1 MFWYCPYCLSQEH
14 LKQEGAR
21 RHCDPLLLV
30 THCRHQVIA
39 DPEQI
44 VSIYYLPGMGGAR
57 FFPAGR
63 GGARVKIFGVW
74 REVNVLE
81 VFVVVV
87 AAQRSLL
94 LACWLKLV
102 QCVRLLEVS
111 KIILV
116 VPRSTKCAKPKSPQN
131 ATNYQTNLQ
140 SAGGDCRPL

>member
-1 MFWYCPYCLSQEH
+1 MTKEKIILT
-14 LKQEGAR
+14 
-21 RHCDPLLLV
+21 DLL
-30 THCRHQVIA
+30 Q
-39 DPEQI
+39 
-44 VSIYYLPGMGGAR
+44 G
-57 FFPAGR
+57 
-63 GGARVKIFGVW
+63 GVW

-116 VPRSTKCAKPKSPQN
+116 VPRSTKCAKPKLPQN

-140 SAGGDCRPL
+140 SASGDCRPL